1 MLGVKVSC
9 LFTLVQQ
16 MAAVCSH
23 FLKKLHL
30 FVYIF
35 WKITA
40 VWNKMTAVCLQ
51 FLHEFSVTDESFP
64 ISKMVYQPTRRRKTQ
79 SCGIRLGYQLGCYL
93 AAVHS
98 GLTLCRANSLP
109 NVGMH
114 VFLSL
119 CNTKI
124 NLCGKYLKHR
134 KH

>member
-1 MLGVKVSC
+1 
-9 LFTLVQQ
+9 
-16 MAAVCSH
+16 
-23 FLKKLHL
+23 
-30 FVYIF
+30 
-35 WKITA
+35 
-40 VWNKMTAVCLQ
+40 MTAVCLQ

-64 ISKMVYQPTRRRKTQ
+64 ISKMVYQLTRRRKTQ

-109 NVGMH
+109 NVEMH

-124 NLCGKYLKHR
+124 NLCGKYLKAGDAGKAIGYHFR
-134 KH
+134 LDGNWEGYTSSTFPAMY